1 MIFRVAGI
9 NVHFQMQTNTDLYF
23 FKYIFI
29 NPQSVSHPREGFK
42 NRLFTSGKQTPA
54 GALS

>member
-23 FKYIFI
+23 LKYIFI
-29 NPQSVSHPREGFK
+29 NPECVTPQRGFE

>member
-1 MIFRVAGI
+1 
-9 NVHFQMQTNTDLYF
+9 MQTNTDLYF

-29 NPQSVSHPREGFK
+29 NPQSVSHPREGLKIVF
-42 NRLFTSGKQTPA
+42 SPVGKQTPA